1 MKKSATIIV
10 SVAVVFAIACRG
22 EDAKL
27 RRDQQEY
34 DVVQEGAGGAVTS
47 TLQAPG
53 EVAPPLVPP
62 MTGTNA
68 DTTTAFTL
76 PTATDTT
83 QSGPPGTIA
92 GTFTTGTF
100 SDPRSR
106 PNPRPVPP
114 PQTPVPQPQP
124 VPQPPQTN
132 EPAPQ
137 PIPPTNTTPTTTTQ
151 EPPEDEPEP
160 EPQPEPQPEPEPQPA
175 PPTPPPT
182 PPPSDTNP

>member
-1 MKKSATIIV
+1 MKKSALFIV
-10 SVAVVFAIACRG
+10 SAAVVFAIACRG
-22 EDAKL
+22 DEDKL

-62 MTGTNA
+62 LTGTNA

-92 GTFTTGTF
+92 GTFTTGTQ
-100 SDPRSR
+100 SDPRYQASPR
-106 PNPRPVPP
+106 PAPAQRPPVPQPAPPQPVPP
-114 PQTPVPQPQP
+114 PTQTSEQEPQPPTTTQEPREEEPEPEREPVPQPQ
-124 VPQPPQTN
+124 
-132 EPAPQ
+132 
-137 PIPPTNTTPTTTTQ
+137 
-151 EPPEDEPEP
+151 
-160 EPQPEPQPEPEPQPA
+160 PEPQPA
-175 PPTPPPT
+175 PPPT
-182 PPPSDTNP
+182 PPPG